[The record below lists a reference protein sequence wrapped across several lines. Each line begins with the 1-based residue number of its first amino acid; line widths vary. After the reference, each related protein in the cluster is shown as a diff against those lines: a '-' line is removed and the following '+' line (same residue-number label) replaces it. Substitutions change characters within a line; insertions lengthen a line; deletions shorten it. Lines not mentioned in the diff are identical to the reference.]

1 MQTET
6 ISQQLRWHVVYT
18 KNGEEDRADSNLQ
31 AGHIETFAPKLRAR
45 RIDKFTGK
53 PTPTVKPLFPRYI
66 FARFKASEAL
76 HKVCFTRGVHSV
88 VSFGEHPSPV
98 DDEVIDFIKSQRGED
113 NLVRIGED
121 FRAGDKVVINEG
133 PLKDLIGVFE
143 GAVKERDRVSI
154 LLSTVS
160 YQGRVVI
167 ERAAVKK
174 VDRRS

>member
-31 AGHIETFAPKLRAR
+31 VGHIETFAPKMRAR

-53 PTPTVKPLFPRYI
+53 PISTVKPLFPRYI
-66 FARFKASEAL
+66 FARFNTSEDL
-76 HKVCFTRGVHSV
+76 HKVWYTRGVHSV
-88 VSFGEHPSPV
+88 VSFGEQPSPV
-98 DDEVIDFIKSQRGED
+98 DDEVIEFIKSRQGED
-113 NLVRIGED
+113 HLVKIGD
-121 FRAGDKVVINEG
+121 DLQAGDKVVINEG
-133 PLKDLIGVFE
+133 PLKDLAGVFE
-143 GAVKERDRVSI
+143 GAAKERDRVSI
-154 LLSTVS
+154 LLSTVN

-174 VDRRS
+174 AD